1 MLSALRGL
9 PLLVLVALVGA
20 ASMMMP
26 AIHAS
31 MVDDH
36 ETARV
41 FFYFSLLF
49 LFLTSMAGIASIGR
63 KAKRPARNHLIAL
76 VATFTVLPVVLAVPF
91 YEAVGDTSFS
101 NAYFEMV
108 SSLTTTGA
116 TLYPPDR
123 LPPSVHLWRAEVA
136 WLGGLFIWVTAIA
149 ILAPMN
155 LGGFEV
161 RGMKAEIGQG
171 ASGETT
177 ITRVADTSER
187 LLRFT
192 LQFVPIYGFLTL
204 VLWFLLFLAGD
215 TPLVALCHAM
225 SVLST
230 SGISPIGGVEESAAG
245 VPGEAIMALFMVFA
259 LSRLTFAADERNAG
273 ARSLW
278 YDPELRLGALLVL
291 SLPFLMVVRHWIGAI
306 EFEVENDLVAFLE
319 TLWGAAFTTMS
330 FLTTTGFVSEN
341 WSTAHGWSGLQSPG
355 LILMGLALFGGGVAT
370 TAGGVKLLRVY
381 ALYKHGMREME
392 RLSHPNSVGGSG
404 PVARQIRR
412 QGALV
417 AWVFFMLFALSI
429 AAFMTGFAALG
440 QTFETSLTLTLA
452 GLTTTG
458 PLLEVVGSEPVAL
471 AQIGETSRYLLAA
484 AMVVGRLETL
494 AIIALLNPDFWR
506 T

>member
-1 MLSALRGL
+1 MLAGLKGL

-20 ASMMMP
+20 ASMMIP

-49 LFLTSMAGIASIGR
+49 LFLTSMAGIASVGR
-63 KAKRPARNHLIAL
+63 KPKRQARNHLIAL
-76 VATFTVLPVVLAVPF
+76 VATFTILPLMLAVPF
-91 YEAVGDTSFS
+91 YEAVGDTTFS
-101 NAYFEMV
+101 KSYFEMV

-116 TLYPPDR
+116 TLYPAER

-149 ILAPMN
+149 VLAPMN

-177 ITRVADTSER
+177 VTRVADTSER
-187 LLRFT
+187 LLRFAVR
-192 LQFVPIYGFLTL
+192 FVPIYGLLTL
-204 VLWFLLFLAGD
+204 LLWLLLFIAGEA
-215 TPLVALCHAM
+215 PLVALCHAM

-230 SGISPIGGVEESAAG
+230 SGITPLGGLEDSASG
-245 VPGEAIMALFMVFA
+245 VPGEALMAVFMIFA
-259 LSRLTFAADERNAG
+259 LSRLTFAKDERNAG
-273 ARSLW
+273 VQSLW
-278 YDPELRLGALLVL
+278 YDPELRLGALLIL
-291 SLPFLMVVRHWIGAI
+291 SLPILMVMRHWFGSI
-306 EFEVENDLVAFLE
+306 EFEVESDGVAFLE
-319 TLWGAAFTTMS
+319 TLWGGAFTTMS
-330 FLTTTGFVSEN
+330 FLTTTGFVSEH
-341 WSTAHGWSGLQSPG
+341 WDTAHSWSGLQSPG

-381 ALYKHGMREME
+381 ALYKHGLREME
-392 RLSHPNSVGGSG
+392 RLSHPSSVGGSG

-417 AWVFFMLFALSI
+417 AWVFFMLFAISI
-429 AAFMTGFAALG
+429 AAFMTAFAATGLE
-440 QTFETSLTLTLA
+440 FETALTLALA

-458 PLLEVVGSEPVAL
+458 PLLQVVGDSPVPL
-471 AQIGETSRYLLAA
+471 ETIGETSRYILAA

-506 T
+506 S